1 MIPASEARSYHLPPS
16 LFAVDDFSLS
26 TGGAI
31 SRSIGEP
38 DVFRISAGYL
48 PPGADPAEIRIIFD
62 DPAIM
67 EIAVRA
73 EFARALRRKRSDPAR
88 AVSLRD
94 RLVAVKA
101 GLGLSTKELAE
112 VVRCARATVYL
123 WLDPNYQG
131 QVNDEAMERVAAL
144 ERLTKT
150 WNAFGVGALG
160 ARVHGMALE
169 AEAGRSLFALL
180 KEAPIDVARG
190 EIALRAIADQCRA
203 QIDASRRVD
212 DLVARGFGA

>member
-1 MIPASEARSYHLPPS
+1 MIHASEARSYYQPHL
-16 LFAVDDFSLS
+16 LFTVDDFSLS

-48 PPGADPAEIRIIFD
+48 PPGADPAEIRIILD
-62 DPAIM
+62 DPSIM
-67 EIAVRA
+67 EIAIRA
-73 EFARALRRKRSDPAR
+73 DFARSLWRKRSDPTR
-88 AVSLRD
+88 AVPLRD

-112 VVRCARATVYL
+112 VLGCARATVYL

-131 QVNDEAMERVAAL
+131 QVNDEAMERLAAL

-160 ARVHGMALE
+160 ARLHGMALE

-190 EIALRAIADQCRA
+190 EIAMRAIAVQCHA

-212 DLVARGFGA
+212 DIVTRGFGV